1 MVAQNQSAD
10 PGFRW
15 MSLRM
20 TEANVGVEV
29 EGEREQRSVAK
40 SSQNSNRE
48 TFYVVPTV
56 GFGLQGSVYHP
67 NFFQFDL
74 NAQNGVGWQETSLDV
89 PGGGSRSDLLYLLRY
104 QFNASLLKE
113 KPYTAN
119 FFADKEHTTRDYDF
133 FTRATVDQESY
144 GTRVGYTDGPVPFSL
159 LFRHVKED
167 VSGQARPSSLTEN
180 VLAFTA
186 FHESS
191 SGNRT
196 DLAYTFDDYTRDET
210 GSYTQTGVQNSISL
224 IDHKTLGQK
233 DWVKL
238 NSTLLYNQLDST
250 TTPWNQRGAIPRLSE
265 YFTDHEYL
273 NLRHTDALQSDYNYS
288 YNLQNLGAV
297 KSDGH
302 SASAALH
309 HQLYESL
316 NSTFDVHS
324 QVFSSSGAGSS
335 LDTTRY
341 GIGLNENYTK
351 RMGDWGRL
359 TLGYGGLLDQE
370 QRTTLGQTL
379 FVVGESHALKDG
391 VITFLNQPR
400 VKITSI
406 QVWDASGSVSYSELL
421 DYLILPHGERTEIKR
436 LVGGQIADGATVR
449 VDYTVDSQP
458 SDSYT
463 TVAHQIQVRLDFFD
477 GLLGLYAHLNQQE
490 NYGGKSLVL
499 ENINDQVAG
508 LDVTWRWVRAGA
520 EYEVYDSNLSPY
532 RSARLFQNFSFQP
545 SPETTLSL
553 DMGQTWITFTKAN
566 RDLTTYHAIARVR
579 MQLTPALA
587 LNTEGGMRF
596 QKGEGYDQQL
606 ATARANL
613 EFKYGKLAVQAG
625 YEYEDEAFLG
635 ELRLRHFFFLRA
647 KRSF

>member
-1 MVAQNQSAD
+1 
-10 PGFRW
+10 
-15 MSLRM
+15 
-20 TEANVGVEV
+20 
-29 EGEREQRSVAK
+29 
-40 SSQNSNRE
+40 
-48 TFYVVPTV
+48 
-56 GFGLQGSVYHP
+56 
-67 NFFQFDL
+67 
-74 NAQNGVGWQETSLDV
+74 
-89 PGGGSRSDLLYLLRY
+89 
-104 QFNASLLKE
+104 
-113 KPYTAN
+113 
-119 FFADKEHTTRDYDF
+119 
-133 FTRATVDQESY
+133 
-144 GTRVGYTDGPVPFSL
+144 
-159 LFRHVKED
+159 
-167 VSGQARPSSLTEN
+167 
-180 VLAFTA
+180 
-186 FHESS
+186 
-191 SGNRT
+191 
-196 DLAYTFDDYTRDET
+196 
-210 GSYTQTGVQNSISL
+210 
-224 IDHKTLGQK
+224 
-233 DWVKL
+233 
-238 NSTLLYNQLDST
+238 
-250 TTPWNQRGAIPRLSE
+250 
-265 YFTDHEYL
+265 
-273 NLRHTDALQSDYNYS
+273 
-288 YNLQNLGAV
+288 
-297 KSDGH
+297 
-302 SASAALH
+302 
-309 HQLYESL
+309 
-316 NSTFDVHS
+316 
-324 QVFSSSGAGSS
+324 
-335 LDTTRY
+335 
-341 GIGLNENYTK
+341 
-351 RMGDWGRL
+351 MGDWGRL

-406 QVWDASGSVSYSELL
+406 QVWDASGSVLYSELL

-490 NYGGKSLVL
+490 NHGGKSLVL

-508 LDVTWRWVRAGA
+508 LDVSWRWVRAGA

-532 RSARLFQNFSFQP
+532 RSARLFQNFNFEP

-553 DMGQTWITFTKAN
+553 DLGQTWITFNQAN

-587 LNTEGGMRF
+587 LNTEGGLRF